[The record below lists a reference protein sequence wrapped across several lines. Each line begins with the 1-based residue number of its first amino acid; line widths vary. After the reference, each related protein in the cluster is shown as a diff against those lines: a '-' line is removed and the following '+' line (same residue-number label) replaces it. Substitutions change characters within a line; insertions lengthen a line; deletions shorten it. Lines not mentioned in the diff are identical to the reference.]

1 MGHRGAVTTGSGRG
15 RRRVAGAWDVRMD
28 VDYTWW
34 ARMGEARERIAVTL
48 LEAKFRSISQY
59 FRRDN
64 PSHLIARREIPTSPL
79 ARIPLVSHVYFR
91 PRAQQVKPWQE
102 TAAGED
108 SSVLEEKA
116 AAVAAATPWTAS
128 CNRQRHPVRICAD
141 APGTTPPS
149 WGSGCRRGRCTA
161 ELHEEAFVLHACKYA
176 VVASSLGRPEA
187 VGGAGWR
194 REDL

>member
-91 PRAQQVKPWQE
+91 PRAQQVKPWQY
-102 TAAGED
+102 AGD
-108 SSVLEEKA
+108 SGGRRFIGVGGE
-116 AAVAAATPWTAS
+116 
-128 CNRQRHPVRICAD
+128 
-141 APGTTPPS
+141 GGG
-149 WGSGCRRGRCTA
+149 GSGSDAVDC
-161 ELHEEAFVLHACKYA
+161 ELQPAT
-176 VVASSLGRPEA
+176 SPGSDMR
-187 VGGAGWR
+187 
-194 REDL
+194 